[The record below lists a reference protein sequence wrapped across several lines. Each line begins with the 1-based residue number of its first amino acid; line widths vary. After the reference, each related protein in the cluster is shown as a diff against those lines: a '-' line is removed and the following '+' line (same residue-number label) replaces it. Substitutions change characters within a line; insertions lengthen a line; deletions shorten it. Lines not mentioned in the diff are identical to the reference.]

1 MEFFI
6 SLMEKKHYHIVIA
19 SIVFAASTWIF
30 VNFKDE
36 YTVVKHVPVVLENMK
51 EGKALKYPIPKNINI
66 RFRGSGWSL
75 VGLYLSP
82 DVKYF
87 IDLSS
92 IVSEDFI
99 ITSRDL
105 LEHIKL
111 PFSFQPLEVKPDTLV
126 LALEDYGEKRVPVFT
141 NIMLRYKDG
150 YGQIG
155 SIRVMPE
162 SIIIGGSNNLIGPIT
177 LLPTVYKKFEDLNT
191 PIDMNIQLEEPMNYS
206 IDLLTKVVQLQ
217 IDVQPFAEK
226 TFTGIPITATGTP
239 PNREII
245 FTPPKMDII
254 VRGGIQQLIKLTND
268 DFQASISYQSLI
280 QDSVESIV
288 PQVVVPGEVKIINR
302 TPAEFKFIIRK
313 RL

>member
-1 MEFFI
+1 
-6 SLMEKKHYHIVIA
+6 
-19 SIVFAASTWIF
+19 
-30 VNFKDE
+30 
-36 YTVVKHVPVVLENMK
+36 
-51 EGKALKYPIPKNINI
+51 
-66 RFRGSGWSL
+66 
-75 VGLYLSP
+75 
-82 DVKYF
+82 
-87 IDLSS
+87 
-92 IVSEDFI
+92 
-99 ITSRDL
+99 
-105 LEHIKL
+105 
-111 PFSFQPLEVKPDTLV
+111 
-126 LALEDYGEKRVPVFT
+126 
-141 NIMLRYKDG
+141 
-150 YGQIG
+150 
-155 SIRVMPE
+155 
-162 SIIIGGSNNLIGPIT
+162 
-177 LLPTVYKKFEDLNT
+177 
-191 PIDMNIQLEEPMNYS
+191 MNIQLEEPMNYS